1 MILSY
6 VHTTEGKQHVGIFI
20 FKEKKCEIWNLKKWI
35 QFNKHQITKWKYIYF
50 INTEY
55 TLYYETILPISLGSN
70 VVVII
75 W

>member
-1 MILSY
+1 MQR
-6 VHTTEGKQHVGIFI
+6 E
-20 FKEKKCEIWNLKKWI
+20 KCEIWNLKKWI
-35 QFNKHQITKWKYIYF
+35 QFNKHQITKRKYIYF